1 MRKLL
6 GAALLCGA
14 LTGCAGMN
22 SDFDCNATATDK
34 CLTTAEANK
43 LAAQGKSIDD
53 IGAEKDVKKPA
64 GETLPALRNTAPVV
78 IPSRPVSVA
87 ATGITPKAIA
97 PRPIVASPTP
107 VTPTTTTRSTLTGQP
122 LTTPIQ
128 PLPYVSPARSV
139 SDAGRVT
146 AQRIPDAT
154 QRLWIAPWVDTD
166 DNFHQ
171 PAVVEFVK
179 NKSHW
184 DEGFRVIGEDGE

>member
-1 MRKLL
+1 MQKLL
-6 GAALLCGA
+6 ACALLCGT

-53 IGAEKDVKKPA
+53 IGTDKDVKKPA

-78 IPSRPVSVA
+78 STTRPVSVA

-107 VTPTTTTRSTLTGQP
+107 VITSTHSL
-122 LTTPIQ
+122 LTTPSTASHLQ
-128 PLPYVSPARSV
+128 PLPYVSPSRSV

-184 DEGFRVIGEDGE
+184 DDGFRIIGEDGE

>member
-1 MRKLL
+1 MHKLL

-43 LAAQGKSIDD
+43 LAAKGKSIDD

-78 IPSRPVSVA
+78 SASRPVSVA
-87 ATGITPKAIA
+87 ATGTTPKTIA

-107 VTPTTTTRSTLTGQP
+107 SVSTRSSLTGQTLSHP
-122 LTTPIQ
+122 TVPQ
-128 PLPYVSPARSV
+128 SYVSPARSV

-179 NKSHW
+179 NKAHW
-184 DEGFRVIGEDGE
+184 NEGFRVIGEDGE